1 MKRVLLV
8 SDDQVIIDRTAAMLE
23 DFGCEVYVATTE
35 LLASTS
41 CEAMQPDTAVVDIEM
56 RGGRGFESLSAIHRL
71 GTEVLLIAVTRGDHK
86 DIWPKVAEACGAARY
101 IAGPVSASKLV
112 SAMTSE
118 EPMH

>member
-1 MKRVLLV
+1 VKRVLLV

-41 CEAMQPDTAVVDIEM
+41 CAAMNPDTVVVDIEM
-56 RGGRGFESLSAIHRL
+56 RGGRGFESLSAIRRL

-86 DIWPKVAEACGAARY
+86 EIWPRVAEACGAAKY

-112 SAMTSE
+112 NAITSNDT
-118 EPMH
+118 PH